1 MSVSLESPKV
11 QLSEIIMHTYR
22 AASAALRTVYKK
34 YQHGTHSKVALLPA
48 PRSLLEA

>member
-1 MSVSLESPKV
+1 MSLSLESPKV
-11 QLSEIIMHTYR
+11 QLSQVISFAYR